1 MDKKEAGEILSTL
14 SCYGLSMKLTKE
26 NIDAIDIILDSYEE
40 QQNRI
45 NYLEDLIWALETYY
59 SITVEDLE
67 NCMKKDK

>member
-1 MDKKEAGEILSTL
+1 MDKKEAEKILSNL
-14 SCYGLSMKLTKE
+14 SCYGLNMKLTKE

-45 NYLEDLIWALETYY
+45 NYLEDLISTMQEYY

-67 NCMKKDK
+67 NCIKNDK

>member
-1 MDKKEAGEILSTL
+1 MDKKEAEEILSTL

-26 NIDAIDIILDSYEE
+26 NIDAIDVILDSYEE

-67 NCMKKDK
+67 NCMKNDK

>member
-1 MDKKEAGEILSTL
+1 MDKKEAEEILSTL

-67 NCMKKDK
+67 NCMKNDK